1 MMTTWRIGQNR
12 SNNER
17 LINIDQTIQK
27 DKNVITQNDVK
38 KT

>member
-1 MMTTWRIGQNR
+1 MMTTWRSGQNR
-12 SNNER
+12 SSNER

>member
-1 MMTTWRIGQNR
+1 MMTTWRSDQNR